1 MAHKS
6 SRLSWTMAR
15 MLLVAVCVLA
25 LASPGWGADKAA
37 PNFSLKDVLQ
47 GKEYSLS
54 QFKGKVVVINFFTF
68 FCGPCR
74 DEMPDLNKINNE
86 LKGRGLQTL
95 GIALSSDPTQIRFL
109 VKQLGLEYPVLIGND
124 KVSDSLWQHRGGAHH
139 RNHRQAGQRRPED
152 RGHPEKRNLHE
163 IDRTVAVTGA
173 RADIP

>member
-6 SRLSWTMAR
+6 FRISWTMAR
-15 MLLVAVCVLA
+15 MLMVTVCVLA
-25 LASPGWGADKAA
+25 LASPGWGANKAA

-74 DEMPDLNKINNE
+74 DEMPDLNQINNE
-86 LKGRGLQTL
+86 LKGKGLQTL

-109 VKQLGLEYPVLIGND
+109 VKQLGLEYPVLVGND
-124 KVSDSLWQHRGGAHH
+124 QVSDAYGSIAVV
-139 RNHRQAGQRRPED
+139 PTTVI
-152 RGHPEKRNLHE
+152 
-163 IDRTVAVTGA
+163 IDKEGTVAQRIEGTRKKA
-173 RADIP
+173 IFMKLIEPLL

>member
-6 SRLSWTMAR
+6 FRFSWTLAR
-15 MLLVAVCVLA
+15 MLLVAICVLG
-25 LASPGWGADKAA
+25 LASPGWGAGKAA

-74 DEMPDLNKINNE
+74 DEMPDLNKLNNE
-86 LKGRGLQTL
+86 LKGRGLVTL

-109 VKQLGLEYPVLIGND
+109 VKQLGLEYPVLTGND
-124 KVSDSLWQHRGGAHH
+124 KVSDAYGSIAVVPTTVIIDKEGNIA
-139 RNHRQAGQRRPED
+139 QRIEGTRKKEVFQKLIEP
-152 RGHPEKRNLHE
+152 LL
-163 IDRTVAVTGA
+163 
-173 RADIP
+173 

>member
-1 MAHKS
+1 MPHKS
-6 SRLSWTMAR
+6 SRISWSMAR
-15 MLLVAVCVLA
+15 MLIVAACILA
-25 LASPGWGADKAA
+25 LASPSWGAGKPA
-37 PNFSLKDVLQ
+37 PDFSLKDVLQ

-86 LKGRGLQTL
+86 LKGKGLVTL

-124 KVSDSLWQHRGGAHH
+124 KVSDAYGSIAVVPTTVIIDKEGNVA
-139 RNHRQAGQRRPED
+139 QRIEGTR
-152 RGHPEKRNLHE
+152 KK
-163 IDRTVAVTGA
+163 AVFMKL
-173 RADIP
+173 IQPLL

>member
-15 MLLVAVCVLA
+15 MLIVAACVLA
-25 LASPGWGADKAA
+25 LASPSLGAGKPA
-37 PNFSLKDVLQ
+37 PGFTLKDVLQ

-86 LKGRGLQTL
+86 LKGKGLQTL
-95 GIALSSDPTQIRFL
+95 GIALSSNPTQIRFL

-124 KVSDSLWQHRGGAHH
+124 KVSDAYGSIAVVPTTVIIDKEGNVA
-139 RNHRQAGQRRPED
+139 QRIEGTRKKEVFLKLIQP
-152 RGHPEKRNLHE
+152 LL
-163 IDRTVAVTGA
+163 
-173 RADIP
+173 